1 MNIVQRFKTNMAAG
15 IVGTIVISL
24 LTFGVVVSVIGN
36 IVFTN
41 TFKNVYDET
50 TYHIADTATA
60 LVNGDNIDEYLAGR
74 EMDDYLRTKGFLDR
88 YCKRIHV
95 SLIYVIK
102 PDTSDYNS
110 FVSVFNAVDNT
121 VDDST
126 YKPWEIGH
134 RRETTNEEYRL
145 KYKAMFEEESS
156 HEIVYRFQGT
166 ETYHP
171 HITMMVPVKKS
182 SGEVTAILCVQRP
195 INELNAILRPY
206 LITVGAAVMIL
217 SVLLAYI
224 ISTIIRNQFVAPVRK
239 VSDEAM
245 RFARENTVGEA
256 LGSISPYNEIS
267 NLALSIDKM
276 EADMDQYIQNLTAA
290 TAEKERIHAEISL
303 AGSIQENAIPNEFP
317 AFPDR
322 TDFDIYASM
331 TPAKGVGG
339 DFYNFFLLDDDHL
352 VILIGDVSGK
362 GIPGALFMMMSNII
376 LTERIN
382 IGGTPAEILYH
393 VNNSIC
399 EQNEMD
405 MFVTL
410 WLGIIELPTGRVI
423 AANAG
428 HEDAAVYR
436 SGGEFELYK
445 TKHGIPAGAMSGAR
459 YRDFEI
465 QLGRGDKLFIYTDG
479 VPEAMDVD
487 NHMFTLGKMIDTLNS
502 EREKT
507 PAEILDGIHKA
518 VDEHAGEAPQFDD
531 LTMLCFE
538 YLPSHS

>member
-145 KYKAMFEEESS
+145 KYKAMFEEDSS
-156 HEIVYRFQGT
+156 HEIVYRFKGT